1 MRDPKY
7 RVNLRHISTKNQRT
21 VRQLTRELR
30 RAESPGDVADLSD
43 KIDMI
48 YRVAFATHGK
58 AELAKTRAWIEAKY
72 DADAYGRPMMEALI
86 YSGDFAT
93 YREKA
98 IKQLKDT
105 PNDVPTRAAYVRAQL
120 LMGEVALATDAAKT
134 LLTDVTLDNGQTPQ
148 ESRFMASH
156 LVAVG
161 EAAWLR
167 RTFPLVA
174 SRTWQCRYSRHLKRP
189 TRPGVKTFCINM
201 DRDTTRLTRARAM
214 LAPGVDFHRSPGV
227 SGVAVPEV
235 LLQQAGL
242 EVTVARKAQVGC
254 HLSHI
259 RAWERIRDD
268 VPEGEYGLVAED
280 DAHFTCGP
288 GVGLHEAIECARTQ
302 GLDLLFINEEANYFM
317 PLPTSVDD
325 LAAVTVEDAL
335 ASVGDNV
342 QTGWGGEG
350 YLLTP
355 KGAAELIDMSM
366 KFGILAGL
374 DWQIALYA
382 MTDLTGDALRHSKFG
397 PAPQRIAA
405 AREAEPGKYHIRGGV
420 LNLALMTQN
429 DLGYKTHNVEVSVA
443 RSK

>member
-1 MRDPKY
+1 MRDPRY
-7 RVNLRHISTKNQRT
+7 RVNLRHVSPKNQRI

-30 RAESPGDVADLSD
+30 RAEAPGDVADLSE

-48 YRVAFATHGK
+48 YRVAFATNGH
-58 AELAKTRAWIEAKY
+58 AELAKTRTWVEAKY
-72 DADAYGRPMMEALI
+72 DADACRRPMMEALI
-86 YSGDFAT
+86 YSGDFAA
-93 YREKA
+93 YRDMAIQQIKEK
-98 IKQLKDT
+98 
-105 PNDVPTRAAYVRAQL
+105 PNDVPARANFVRAQL
-120 LMGEVALATDAAKT
+120 LMGEVALATDAAKR
-134 LLTDVTLDNGQTPQ
+134 LLTDVTLEDGQTPQ

-174 SRTWQCRYSRHLKRP
+174 SRTWQCRYSRRLKRP
-189 TRPGVKTFCINM
+189 GRPGVKTFCINM
-201 DRDTTRLTRARAM
+201 DRDTTRLARARAM

-242 EVTVARKAQVGC
+242 EVTVERKAQVGC

-259 RAWERIRDD
+259 RAWERIRDE
-268 VPEGEYGLVAED
+268 VPAGDYGLVAED

-288 GVGLHEAIECARTQ
+288 GIGLHEAIECARAQ
-302 GLDLLFINEEANYFM
+302 NLDLLFINEEANFFM
-317 PLPTSVDD
+317 PPPASVDG
-325 LAAVTVEDAL
+325 LAAVSVEEAL

-355 KGAAELIDMSM
+355 NGAAHLIEMSM

-382 MTDLTGDALRHSKFG
+382 MTDLTSDTLRHSKFG
-397 PAPQRIAA
+397 GAPQRISA
-405 AREAEPGKYHIRGGV
+405 ARTAEPGKYLVRGGV

-443 RSK
+443 MSK